1 MCQNVYQAHA
11 CPNPDKIMEAFGRIV
26 INLAFSI
33 INNDFDTTDFLLTNW
48 ANEKDII
55 ELMKHKG
62 IMSED
67 IEVAYNKDGKAI
79 LKLKRLSSK
88 LCQV

>member
-1 MCQNVYQAHA
+1 
-11 CPNPDKIMEAFGRIV
+11 
-26 INLAFSI
+26 
-33 INNDFDTTDFLLTNW
+33 
-48 ANEKDII
+48 
-55 ELMKHKG
+55 MKHKG